1 MRKSQITPERKQ
13 RKKIFFN
20 SICTPLEHPDSPQSL
35 YLWAFSQ
42 FSPLLKLL
50 GRMIYLA
57 VSWYTFVHFILHI
70 HLIFHLCVPRLEFLE
85 PKWSQTFITNMI
97 IIYIVRYTYFFNLS
111 NIILTIVIVDCN
123 LLQSQNSH
131 FLNM

>member
-1 MRKSQITPERKQ
+1 MEKNKFIVNFLLKEVILKYLFCYILSVITL
-13 RKKIFFN
+13 
-20 SICTPLEHPDSPQSL
+20 SV
-35 YLWAFSQ
+35 
-42 FSPLLKLL
+42 LKLL

-131 FLNM
+131 FLNMWYILPKIL

>member
-1 MRKSQITPERKQ
+1 MEKNKFIVNFLLKEVILKYLFCYILSVITL
-13 RKKIFFN
+13 
-20 SICTPLEHPDSPQSL
+20 SV
-35 YLWAFSQ
+35 
-42 FSPLLKLL
+42 LKLL

>member
-1 MRKSQITPERKQ
+1 MVLSKQVSYRYHNKRKSPINGLFTPFMKL
-13 RKKIFFN
+13 
-20 SICTPLEHPDSPQSL
+20 C
-35 YLWAFSQ
+35 
-42 FSPLLKLL
+42 LLFKLL
-50 GRMIYLA
+50 GRMIYLV

>member
-1 MRKSQITPERKQ
+1 M
-13 RKKIFFN
+13 
-20 SICTPLEHPDSPQSL
+20 SIKNPRTIDFTMILDFRGL
-35 YLWAFSQ
+35 F
-42 FSPLLKLL
+42 KLL
-50 GRMIYLA
+50 GGEIYLA
-57 VSWYTFVHFILHI
+57 VSWYTFVCFILHI
-70 HLIFHLCVPRLEFLE
+70 HLILHFCVPLLKFLE